1 MTFRFLVSRLA
12 QMFLV
17 LLGVSFAVFALT
29 RMSGDPVSLMVGPT
43 ATQADIEALR
53 QSMELDRP
61 FLVQYAAFLGGIL
74 QGDFGNSLWQ
84 HRPALEL
91 VLDRFPFTLQLAAA
105 AMAIALVVAVPLG
118 ILSAVYRNSLLDR
131 LAITTALVG
140 QSIPGFW
147 LGLLLILVFS
157 VTLQLFPSGGS
168 GTPLHLVLPA
178 ITLATFTMGRI
189 ARLVRTSMLDVLK
202 SDPLRTARSKG
213 LNEFA
218 VVMKHGLRN
227 AAIPIIT
234 LIGVDVSALLGGA
247 VITETIFAW
256 PGLGR
261 LVVQAIEQ
269 RDFPLVQAA
278 TLCIAAIVVSINF
291 LVDFSYSF
299 LDPRVRS

>member
-1 MTFRFLVSRLA
+1 ML
-12 QMFLV
+12 LV
-17 LLGVSFAVFALT
+17 LLGVSFAVFMLT

-43 ATQADIEALR
+43 ATAEDIQALR
-53 QSMELDRP
+53 ESMGLDKP
-61 FLVQYAAFLGGIL
+61 LLTQYVSFLGGIL

-84 HRPALEL
+84 HQPALKL
-91 VLDRFPFTLQLAAA
+91 VLERFPYTLQLGAS
-105 AMAIALVVAVPLG
+105 AMLIALLVAVPLG
-118 ILSAVYRNSLLDR
+118 ILSAVFRNSLLDR
-131 LAITTALVG
+131 LAITAALVG

-157 VTLQLFPSGGS
+157 VTLQMFPSGGS
-168 GTPLHLVLPA
+168 GSFLHLVLPA
-178 ITLATFTMGRI
+178 ISLATFTMGRI
-189 ARLVRTSMLDVLK
+189 ARLVRTSMLEVLS

-213 LNEFA
+213 LSEIA

-234 LIGVDVSALLGGA
+234 LIGLDVSALLGGA

-278 TLCIAAIVVSINF
+278 TMCIAFIVVFVNF

-299 LDPRVRS
+299 LDPRVRI